1 MKLTLKRSQVL
12 FHWCWRQ
19 TCNKLDRNFTHQR
32 SKISW
37 KTFLCVWMT
46 RGKRGVTVCLK
57 QSQKKLFQC
66 SWNGLFVSE
75 IFAVLQLIAPLFF
88 GFAMCSSSNV
98 PQVVCCASCSD
109 LVSLGE
115 DPKITKAFIYL
126 FVTVCLPALSSML
139 LLCFPNWQTYYG

>member
-75 IFAVLQLIAPLFF
+75 IFAVLIAPLFF
-88 GFAMCSSSNV
+88 GFAMCSSSDV

-115 DPKITKAFIYL
+115 DPKITRAFIYL

>member
-12 FHWCWRQ
+12 FRWCWRQ

-32 SKISW
+32 SKISR

-88 GFAMCSSSNV
+88 GFAMCSSADVS
-98 PQVVCCASCSD
+98 QVACCASCSD

-115 DPKITKAFIYL
+115 DPKITRAFIYL